1 MGTLRD
7 SSGRPVT
14 SGSGQPVKTRYD
26 DDEDK
31 ASKASESEN
40 DYSHSSRR
48 ARTIEE
54 QIGRK
59 KESKAESTTQDEEP
73 SRKISDYIKSSPSG
87 VFSNVTAAIESA
99 TRNNSSGDRTV
110 SPVTAAANNN
120 TRKSAVVKEAASAS
134 APASAPKKEAVD
146 KYKDIPVRKM
156 GKAVEDTGKQS
167 DKSISPKKIQ
177 EERRSIATEKRE
189 RTKSPEFPLKGD
201 TDKQSDKFI
210 SSKKI
215 QEERRNI
222 VMKKRESD
230 KAATENRKEFGMK
243 KGGVVS
249 SASSRGDGIAQRGK
263 TRGRLC

>member
-7 SSGRPVT
+7 SSGKAVT
-14 SGSGQPVKTRYD
+14 SGSGQDVKTRYD

-31 ASKASESEN
+31 ASKASKEDKYDFGSVKKPR
-40 DYSHSSRR
+40 S
-48 ARTIEE
+48 IEE

-59 KESKAESTTQDEEP
+59 KESKAEATESRYSFPGVQHNVNYGDE
-73 SRKISDYIKSSPSG
+73 SSPSG
-87 VFSNVTAAIESA
+87 SFSNVKAAIDSA
-99 TRNNSSGDRTV
+99 IKSSGDTTV
-110 SPVTAAANNN
+110 SPVTRAANKSD
-120 TRKSAVVKEAASAS
+120 RKSAAVKEAAP
-134 APASAPKKEAVD
+134 APAPKKETAD
-146 KYKDIPVRKM
+146 KYKDIPVRKI

-230 KAATENRKEFGMK
+230 KAATENRKEYGMK
-243 KGGVVS
+243 KGGSVS

-263 TRGRLC
+263 TRGRMY